1 MSLVTEI
8 KRNEKIHHITA
19 ALQRPV
25 TNIETA
31 HTVTAG
37 SCKTTKHILG
47 YFLQNITHV
56 NTLFWL
62 ESLYKFHKHRIN
74 DVKVQKTLPL
84 M

>member
-8 KRNEKIHHITA
+8 KRNERIYHITA
-19 ALQRPV
+19 TLQRLA

-47 YFLQNITHV
+47 YLKQNISNT

-62 ESLYKFHKHRIN
+62 DSL
-74 DVKVQKTLPL
+74 
-84 M
+84 